1 MSEEIYSYDRR
12 CGFELAVEPVY
23 QDGDTASA
31 WVGAIY
37 YKGQLKYKT
46 PLRFNPEKCRQ
57 EIIDDLEAYLSKFGA
72 IRT

>member
-1 MSEEIYSYDRR
+1 MHDHMYSYDRLN
-12 CGFELAVEPVY
+12 GFELIVEPIPCDDKAYIGMV
-23 QDGDTASA
+23 
-31 WVGAIY
+31 Y

-57 EIIDDLEAYLSKFGA
+57 EIIDDLEAYLSNFGA